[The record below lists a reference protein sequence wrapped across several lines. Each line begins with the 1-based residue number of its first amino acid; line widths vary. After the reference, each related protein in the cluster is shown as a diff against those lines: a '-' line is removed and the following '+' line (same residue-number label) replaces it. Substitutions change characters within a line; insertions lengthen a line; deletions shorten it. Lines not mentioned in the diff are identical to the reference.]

1 MSRNVITNAIDFVV
15 NFFSCLSCKTLIFLF
30 FCTFVPFFAHLQS
43 ITRTAFFFYYRRNS
57 PAVMICC
64 RLLLEDATIAVY
76 DPLAKEDFLLNAIT
90 VTLGQ
95 KPGEFILTTIKSY
108 LKESGL

>member
-1 MSRNVITNAIDFVV
+1 
-15 NFFSCLSCKTLIFLF
+15 
-30 FCTFVPFFAHLQS
+30 
-43 ITRTAFFFYYRRNS
+43 
-57 PAVMICC
+57 MICC